1 MRFISASLCPG
12 ILNEMDNCPFTP
24 NAHQADTDGD
34 GVGDVCDNCPED
46 ANPWQENKDENA
58 AGDACDFDID
68 SDR

>member
-1 MRFISASLCPG
+1 
-12 ILNEMDNCPFTP
+12 MDNCPFTP
-24 NAHQADTDGD
+24 NAHQVDTDGD